1 MDYRI
6 RVESEACVFVP
17 PCACAGIVR
26 SAESLHA
33 ESYACGIVLTLLEAE
48 GETTGPSSD
57 LTTLPEPLV
66 LVSMRSG

>member
-6 RVESEACVFVP
+6 RVESEAGVFVP

-33 ESYACGIVLTLLEAE
+33 ESHACGIVLTFLEAE
-48 GETTGPSSD
+48 WETTWTE
-57 LTTLPEPLV
+57 L
-66 LVSMRSG
+66 